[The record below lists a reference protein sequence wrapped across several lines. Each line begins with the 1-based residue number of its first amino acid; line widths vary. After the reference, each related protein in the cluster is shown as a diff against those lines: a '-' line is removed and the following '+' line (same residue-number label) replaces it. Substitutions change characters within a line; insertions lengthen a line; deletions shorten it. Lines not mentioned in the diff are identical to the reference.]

1 MRIAITGALGFIGS
15 NLVRCLENHHDL
27 VLFDIDNREQF
38 HSHLW
43 ESDIDFVIHLG
54 AITDTTIMDKEL
66 FDKWNLEYSKKI
78 WDICVE
84 KQIPLIYASSAA
96 TYGNGIKSP
105 KRIIFS
111 DNTPP
116 SLLKPLNPYGE
127 SKNDFDKYVIKKS
140 KIIDPYCQLHTPP
153 FWAGLKFFNVFGFG
167 ENRKG
172 RMASVVFHAYNQIQQ
187 KGSMKLFKYG
197 EQKRDFVYV
206 DDVCDV
212 IDWMLHKY
220 NPYLEKSNDLTH
232 IESGIYNVGS
242 GKARTF
248 YDLASSVF
256 KSMNKE
262 KNIEY
267 IDMPSD
273 LIGIYQYYTE
283 ADILKLRQGGYTKEF
298 TTLEAGIQK
307 YIQKLNS

>member
-167 ENRKG
+167 ENLLPMCLIFPGFILGVAVMGFYFTWKNWERDRSRLWLRIKQ
-172 RMASVVFHAYNQIQQ
+172 MQQ
-187 KGSMKLFKYG
+187 
-197 EQKRDFVYV
+197 E
-206 DDVCDV
+206 
-212 IDWMLHKY
+212 
-220 NPYLEKSNDLTH
+220 LE
-232 IESGIYNVGS
+232 
-242 GKARTF
+242 
-248 YDLASSVF
+248 
-256 KSMNKE
+256 
-262 KNIEY
+262 
-267 IDMPSD
+267 
-273 LIGIYQYYTE
+273 
-283 ADILKLRQGGYTKEF
+283 
-298 TTLEAGIQK
+298 
-307 YIQKLNS
+307 NS